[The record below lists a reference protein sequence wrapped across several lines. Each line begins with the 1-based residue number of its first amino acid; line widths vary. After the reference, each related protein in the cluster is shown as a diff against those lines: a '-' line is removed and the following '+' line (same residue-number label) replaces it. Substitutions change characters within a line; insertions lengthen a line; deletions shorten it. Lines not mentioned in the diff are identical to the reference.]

1 MSFPLDDT
9 IAAVASPPG
18 GAARAIL
25 RLSGPDVRACVGR
38 VFRPDEP
45 VDLYAVAAPTAMA
58 GSLALEGLAARIP
71 CELYLWPEGRSYTGQ
86 PVAEI
91 HTLGSPPLVEKALR
105 ALCAAGARLA
115 ERGEFTL
122 RAFLSGRLDLTRAE
136 AVLGVIDAAGPAE
149 LAAALTQ
156 LAGGLGAP
164 LSQLRD
170 GLLDLLADVEAGLD
184 FADEELPFITSDQ
197 LSGRLAA
204 AAEEVQRLLR
214 QMTSRAEAAERTRVV
229 LFGWPNTGKSSLF
242 NALAGGTAL
251 VSDHPGTTRDY
262 LTAELDLGGARCVL
276 VDTAGME
283 PESQSPESQSPQDP
297 VRRAA
302 RAAAADQERQ
312 AQVRLFCLDA
322 SRPPNAWEGAQLAG
336 GTDGLVVL
344 TKIDLPR
351 RIEPGPDSV
360 ATSSVTG
367 EGIAR
372 LRERIAEAVLA
383 SAPPGEV
390 VAGTAVRCRESLRLA
405 ARSLHRAGEACRL
418 AAGEELVAAEVRAA
432 LEELGKTV
440 GAVYTE
446 DVLDRIFSRFC
457 IGK

>member
-1 MSFPLDDT
+1 MSYPLDDT
-9 IAAVASPPG
+9 IAAIASPPG

-45 VDLYAVAAPTAMA
+45 GDLSALAAPTAVA
-58 GSLALEGLAARIP
+58 GSLTLEGLAARLP
-71 CELYLWPEGRSYTGQ
+71 CELYLWPDGRSYTAQ

-91 HTLGSPPLVEKALR
+91 HTLGSPALVDGVLR
-105 ALCAAGARLA
+105 AVCAAGARLA
-115 ERGEFTL
+115 QRGEFTL
-122 RAFLSGRLDLTRAE
+122 RAFLCGRLDLTRAE
-136 AVLGVIDAAGPAE
+136 AVLGVIDAAGPAQ
-149 LAAALTQ
+149 LKAALTQ
-156 LAGGLGAP
+156 LAGGLAVP
-164 LSQLRD
+164 LGRLRD
-170 GLLDLLADVEAGLD
+170 GLLDLLADLEAGLD
-184 FADEELPFITSDQ
+184 FADEDLPFISCEE
-197 LSGRLAA
+197 LSERLAA
-204 AAEEVQRLLR
+204 AAAEVQRLLG
-214 QMTSRAEAAERTRVV
+214 QMASRSEAADRTRVV

-262 LTAELDLGGARCVL
+262 LTAELDLGGARCLL
-276 VDTAGME
+276 VDTAGLE
-283 PESQSPESQSPQDP
+283 PESRVPHDP

-302 RAAAADQERQ
+302 QAAASDQGRQ

-322 SRPPNAWEGAQLAG
+322 SRPPNAWEEAQLAG
-336 GTDGLVVL
+336 GMDGLVVL
-344 TKIDLPR
+344 TKIDLAR
-351 RIEPGPDSV
+351 RIEPGPSSV
-360 ATSSVTG
+360 PTSSVTG

-383 SAPPGEV
+383 CGPPGEV

-405 ARSLHRAGEACRL
+405 AQSLHRAGEACRL
-418 AAGEELVAAEVRAA
+418 TVGEELVAAEVRAA
-432 LEELGKTV
+432 LEELGMTV